1 MGFADFDNCS
11 SGIDQFCYVSNLAIK
26 EVQMSIKKF
35 IFANRRNPLDSGS
48 DKRPQLDM
56 FDWIAM
62 IFVIATPLFIAYK
75 LFWN

>member
-1 MGFADFDNCS
+1 
-11 SGIDQFCYVSNLAIK
+11 
-26 EVQMSIKKF
+26 MSIKKF
-35 IFANRRNPLDSGS
+35 IFTNRRNPLDSGS
-48 DKRPQLDM
+48 DKRLQLDM